1 MGSLKF
7 GKCNFRSFSRMK
19 LRSKSLMMEGGE
31 CGNIGVPEDDDQQV
45 NEHEIISNENQF
57 NRSHSMLAYS
67 KTLCKE
73 EKKANA
79 QVMITKYTMNTITNL
94 TPCKKRIQARALQA
108 SATMLSSYP
117 PDWWWVESLLAQ
129 AHAQHPAELIKTGS
143 PNLLCSALPTHWR
156 SNKTLPVAFKVS

>member
-1 MGSLKF
+1 
-7 GKCNFRSFSRMK
+7 MK
-19 LRSKSLMMEGGE
+19 IE
-31 CGNIGVPEDDDQQV
+31 NTT
-45 NEHEIISNENQF
+45 NENQF
-57 NRSHSMLAYS
+57 NRSNSMVAYS

-79 QVMITKYTMNTITNL
+79 Q
-94 TPCKKRIQARALQA
+94 KRIQARALQA

-143 PNLLCSALPTHWR
+143 PNFLCSALPTHWR
-156 SNKTLPVAFKVS
+156 SNKTLPVAFKVVALCDVDDGTLVTLNVGNR